1 MASLRKEQP
10 GNDFV
15 RARVDSRLKAEA
27 EAVLAAMGLTVSD
40 AFRLM
45 LSRIAQ
51 DKALPFEPILPKP
64 KTNQKRKHGTTHVT
78 PQMRQHVA
86 SRTHDHFG
94 FSGYRA
100 AIASLYARSEGATQA
115 EVNQAARELDSPQSG
130 FYNMLRQAKNRW
142 KHDVICWDDP
152 ARDGKVYK
160 LIYNPCHSAP
170 QAVSPPPNWRK
181 MNAPMTPR
189 GVKPIPYSPRSGV

>member
-1 MASLRKEQP
+1 MTSLRKARP
-10 GNDFV
+10 DNDFV
-15 RARVDSRLKAEA
+15 RARVDPRLKAEA
-27 EAVLAAMGLTVSD
+27 EAVLAAIGLTVSD

-64 KTNQKRKHGTTHVT
+64 KTNQKGKHSTTHVT

-86 SRTHDHFG
+86 LRTHDHFG

-100 AIASLYARSEGATQA
+100 AMACLYAKPEGATQ
-115 EVNQAARELDSPQSG
+115 EEINQAARELDSPQSG

-152 ARDGKVYK
+152 ARGGKVYK
-160 LIYNPCHSAP
+160 LIFNPRHSAP
-170 QAVSPPPNWRK
+170 QTVSPPLNWQK
-181 MNAPMTPR
+181 MNTPIIPL
-189 GVKPIPYSPRSGV
+189 GVKINPYSPRSGV